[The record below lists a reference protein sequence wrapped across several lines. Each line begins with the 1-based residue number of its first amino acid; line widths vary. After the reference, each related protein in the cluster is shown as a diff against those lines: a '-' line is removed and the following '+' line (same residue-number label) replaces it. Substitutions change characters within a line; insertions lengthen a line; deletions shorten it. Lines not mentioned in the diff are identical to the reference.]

1 MPNYAISP
9 AGADDLLQIALY
21 TIKTWGLEQTD
32 RYEAALE
39 SHFRAIGRGEAVTSN
54 PIPHRPDLRC
64 SRCEHHYVFSLH
76 RPGTVPLIL
85 AVLHENMDLMKR
97 LAERL

>member
-1 MPNYAISP
+1 MPDYELSP
-9 AGADDLLQIALY
+9 AAVDDLLQIALY
-21 TIKTWGLEQTD
+21 TIKTWGLVQTD

-39 SHFRAIGRGEAVTSN
+39 SHFRAIGRGDAVTSN
-54 PIPHRPDLRC
+54 PIPNRPELRC
-64 SRCEHHYVFSLH
+64 SRCEHHYIFSFH
-76 RPGTVPLIL
+76 RPGVAPLIL